1 MKSTATFALT
11 FFGYIISVLASVCD
25 FQKKALSGVRSP
37 WFGVLF
43 SILTRPRGSKQDFIC
58 RLQCT
63 ATKTIRPRVKAALTH
78 IETRI
83 SWSSRGLLAKLPRM
97 DEHLRC
103 DLGISWKEKK
113 VNIIR
118 VRSSRYISICN
129 CRILIRIFSVYYVWL
144 FNFNLCWKI
153 NDLRPWYQFF

>member
-1 MKSTATFALT
+1 MFKILGAKNRRKTYRSILVLLFRFEEDLVLLLMPKNASDPYLPGLIVEKLVAPL
-11 FFGYIISVLASVCD
+11 FGL
-25 FQKKALSGVRSP
+25 
-37 WFGVLF
+37 LF

-63 ATKTIRPRVKAALTH
+63 ATKTIRPRVRAELTH

-118 VRSSRYISICN
+118 VRSG
-129 CRILIRIFSVYYVWL
+129 
-144 FNFNLCWKI
+144 
-153 NDLRPWYQFF
+153 